1 MRLRNL
7 AAAAVIG
14 GLMTSTAVAQGFLV
28 SNNGLVA
35 IGVNAGGFLVT
46 GATVLGGPSTQSGPL
61 GIAYN
66 FSGQGGRTGW
76 QDALSPGCLCEDL
89 GVAGNGIGSAI
100 GGNSGIFG
108 VTVGPDMFV
117 PGTSHTSTITAAAG
131 LTVTQV
137 LTKSVETAT
146 GALFNAKV
154 TINNA
159 TGATVTNVQY
169 GRAMDWDVPP
179 TEFAEFVEHAGVVIG
194 SGNLLR
200 ATDNGFASANPLT
213 AILDPGIAAAPN
225 TNGDQGGIA
234 DHGSLFVFG
243 FGDLDDGES
252 VTFDIFYGAGANRA
266 DALALTTAVSAQLYS
281 FGYSSVGGI
290 RQDDLPVYIFAFSGV
305 GLPPI
310 NEPPTGVP
318 APAGIGLFGL
328 ALLGLAW
335 AKRRRA

>member
-1 MRLRNL
+1 MRLRTV

-14 GLMTSTAVAQGFLV
+14 GLISSTAVAQGFLV

-35 IGVNAGGFLVT
+35 IGVNPGGFLIID
-46 GATVLGGPSTQSGPL
+46 ATKLGGPSTQLRDPEIHDRKL
-61 GIAYN
+61 GLAYN
-66 FSGQGGRTGW
+66 FSGQGGLTGW
-76 QDALSPGCLCEDL
+76 QDALAPGCDCEDL

-100 GGNSGIFG
+100 GGHLGNRG
-108 VTVGPDMFV
+108 VTVGPDSFV

-154 TINNA
+154 TIANN
-159 TGATVTNVQY
+159 TGATVTDVRY
-169 GRAMDWDVPP
+169 ARAMDWDVPP
-179 TEFAEFVEHAGVVIG
+179 TEFREFVEHAGVAIG
-194 SGNLLR
+194 TGNLLR

-213 AILDPGIAAAPN
+213 AISDLGIAAAPN

-281 FGYSSVGGI
+281 FGYSSSGGT
-290 RQDDLPVYIFAFSGV
+290 RRDDLPI
-305 GLPPI
+305 
-310 NEPPTGVP
+310 
-318 APAGIGLFGL
+318 
-328 ALLGLAW
+328 
-335 AKRRRA
+335 